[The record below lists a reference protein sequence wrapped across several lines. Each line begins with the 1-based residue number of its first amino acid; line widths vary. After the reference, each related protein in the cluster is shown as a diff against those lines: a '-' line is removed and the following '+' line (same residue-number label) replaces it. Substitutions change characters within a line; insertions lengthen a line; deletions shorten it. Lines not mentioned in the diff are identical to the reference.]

1 MTPAERVTRIEE
13 ECAGVWGA
21 SGVTSWEREFLTSV
35 KQRAILSDKQER
47 TLQDIER
54 KVFPPDED
62 DES

>member
-35 KQRAILSDKQER
+35 KQILSDAGAM
-47 TLQDIER
+47 QDIER
-54 KVFPPDED
+54 NG
-62 DES
+62 